1 VIFKKYFVK
10 MKKIF
15 NFVKNK
21 YKSLKEYFS
30 FISEEL
36 QKIREAGYGP
46 RS

>member
-1 VIFKKYFVK
+1 

-15 NFVKNK
+15 NFVKK
-21 YKSLKEYFS
+21 SFKSLKEYFG
-30 FISEEL
+30 FINQEL

>member
-1 VIFKKYFVK
+1 VIFKNYFVK